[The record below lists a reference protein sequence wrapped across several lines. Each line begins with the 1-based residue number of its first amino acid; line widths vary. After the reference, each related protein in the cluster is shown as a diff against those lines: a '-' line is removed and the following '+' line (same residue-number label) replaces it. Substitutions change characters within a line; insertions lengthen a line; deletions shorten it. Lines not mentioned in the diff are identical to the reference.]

1 MHVITG
7 IKKNP
12 PTPLKFCG
20 YKEGFMNHSTID
32 LEKKNSTEMWLCFG
46 IYYYLL
52 FQILLT
58 LILFH
63 KFFILIFT
71 VC

>member
-32 LEKKNSTEMWLCFG
+32 LEKKKFYRNVVVFWN
-46 IYYYLL
+46 
-52 FQILLT
+52 ILLP
-58 LILFH
+58 
-63 KFFILIFT
+63 FISDT
-71 VC
+71 VNSDSVP